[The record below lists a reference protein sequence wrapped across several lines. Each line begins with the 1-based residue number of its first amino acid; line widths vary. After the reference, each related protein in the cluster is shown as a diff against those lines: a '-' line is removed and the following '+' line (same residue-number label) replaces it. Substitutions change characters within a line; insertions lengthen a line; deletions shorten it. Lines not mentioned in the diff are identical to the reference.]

1 MARNN
6 CGRVGATLT
15 AIRNAG
21 VNVLRVLFGSL
32 YLVRGDSMSPTLR
45 DGDLIHVR
53 RRSGSSARYERGS
66 ILVAEM
72 RSPSGDNNLVTN
84 VKRAVGLPGEL
95 VHVGNDG
102 IVSIEGICLAEPYLP
117 AQALKVPGPGLS
129 WLCDDNEYF
138 LMGDNRA
145 DSGDSRRF
153 GPVPAASIV
162 GSMWLRIPTR
172 RLLGRKSA
180 HRAGRTD

>member
-6 CGRVGATLT
+6 CGRVGGALT
-15 AIRNAG
+15 DIRNAG
-21 VNVLRVLFGSL
+21 IDVLRVLFGSL

-53 RRSGSSARYERGS
+53 RGSASSDRYERGS

-72 RSPSGDNNLVTN
+72 RAPSGDNDLVIN

-95 VHVGNDG
+95 VHVGKDG
-102 IVSIEGICLAEPYLP
+102 MVWIEGTPLAEPYLP
-117 AQALKVPGPGLS
+117 AQAQRTPGPGLS
-129 WLCDDNEYF
+129 WLCDGNEYF
-138 LMGDNRA
+138 LLGDNRA
-145 DSGDSRRF
+145 DSRDSRRF
-153 GPVPAASIV
+153 GPVPTSSII

-180 HRAGRTD
+180 RRARGTD